1 MKHHIPARHDHPREI
16 KRTGAGGEVFYRS
29 DGLVAFCG
37 RLAPAIKSR
46 LQTRSLCLVGG
57 SVAAK
62 SGIRL
67 NKMKFV

>member
-16 KRTGAGGEVFYRS
+16 KRTGAGGEVFCQS

-37 RLAPAIKSR
+37 SASDQCR
-46 LQTRSLCLVGG
+46 LQTRSLYLVGG
-57 SVAAK
+57 SIATK